1 MATKYVGGIISK
13 TAPTVTPPV
22 GGEGGSASG
31 VWTMEQA
38 LPYIRA
44 GTWPLPVAP
53 KGLWGT
59 GRNSTFGQLG
69 LGNLINYS
77 SPKQVGALTDW
88 KYVSAGSPYF
98 SMAVKQDGSLWGWG
112 RNGYGQL
119 GLGNTVVAYS
129 SPKQVGLLTDW
140 ATVSIG
146 ESHCAAIK
154 TNGTLW
160 TWGAPFGG
168 CLGQGNSTVYYSSPK
183 QVGALSTWSKI
194 SASGYFNMAIKTDG
208 TLWGWGTN
216 SAGQLGLGN
225 LINYSSPKQVGAL
238 TTWTYISN
246 SNNFCLATRTDGT
259 LWAWGYNVFG
269 QLGQGTTT
277 YYSSPKQVGGLTT
290 WSTVNAASNFSTAIK
305 TDGTLWSWGIN
316 NAGQLGLGNTS
327 TYTSPKQVGIL
338 NNWKTLN
345 VSGNSYSTSAIKT
358 DGTLWA
364 WGSGSY
370 GQLGL
375 GNTTNYSS
383 PKQVGSLTTW
393 KQVATSESFLLA
405 LKS

>member
-1 MATKYVGGIISK
+1 
-13 TAPTVTPPV
+13 
-22 GGEGGSASG
+22 
-31 VWTMEQA
+31 
-38 LPYIRA
+38 
-44 GTWPLPVAP
+44 
-53 KGLWGT
+53 
-59 GRNSTFGQLG
+59 
-69 LGNLINYS
+69 
-77 SPKQVGALTDW
+77 
-88 KYVSAGSPYF
+88 
-98 SMAVKQDGSLWGWG
+98 MAVKQDGSLWGWG
-112 RNGYGQL
+112 RNNYGQL

-140 ATVSIG
+140 ATVSNG
-146 ESHCAAIK
+146 DSHCAAIK

-183 QVGALSTWSKI
+183 QVGALFTWSKI

-216 SAGQLGLGN
+216 SSGQLGLGN
-225 LINYSSPKQVGAL
+225 TTDYSSPKQVGAL

-246 SNNFCLATRTDGT
+246 SNNFCLATRTNGA
-259 LWAWGYNVFG
+259 LWAWGFNVFG

-277 YYSSPKQVGGLTT
+277 YYSSPKQVGALTT
-290 WSTVNAASNFSTAIK
+290 WSTVNAAQNSSTAIK
-305 TDGTLWSWGIN
+305 TDGTLWTWGN
-316 NAGQLGLGNTS
+316 GSFGQLGLGNTS
-327 TYTSPKQVGIL
+327 SYLSPKQVGIL

-345 VSGNSYSTSAIKT
+345 VSGSSISTSVIKT
-358 DGTLWA
+358 DGTLWT
-364 WGSGSY
+364 WGNAGA

-375 GNTTNYSS
+375 GNTTSYSS